1 MTTFVLVHGAWHG
14 GWCWEKLAP
23 LLEAQGHRVLAP
35 DLPGHGADRT
45 PIAGVRLDAYTKRI
59 CDVIAAEREPVVLVG
74 HSMGG
79 VVISSVAERVPE
91 RLRTLVYLAA
101 FLIGDGESV
110 GSAARGDAESILGG
124 YFEVAPDGL
133 SCTVKAEGVK
143 PSFYAECDEA
153 DIAHAR
159 ARLVPQAL
167 EPFNAVL
174 HWTEARAGRVPRVYV
189 ECLRDRAIGIAK
201 QRSLVAALPCA
212 KVITLDTDHSPFYS
226 TPTELAAHLAAL

>member
-45 PIAGVRLDAYTKRI
+45 PIQGVSLDAYTKRI
-59 CDVIAAEREPVVLVG
+59 CDVIAAQREPVVLVG

-133 SCTVKAEGVK
+133 SCTVKPEGVK

-153 DIAHAR
+153 DIARAR

-174 HWTEARAGRVPRVYV
+174 HCTEGRAGRVPRVYV

-201 QRSLVAALPCA
+201 QRSLVAARPCA
-212 KVITLDTDHSPFYS
+212 KVLTLDTDHSPFYS